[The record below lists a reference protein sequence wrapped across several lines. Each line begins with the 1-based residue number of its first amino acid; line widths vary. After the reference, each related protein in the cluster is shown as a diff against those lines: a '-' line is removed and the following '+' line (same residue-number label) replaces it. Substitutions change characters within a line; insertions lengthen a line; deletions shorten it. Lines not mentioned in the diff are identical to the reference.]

1 MRKRNTDRPL
11 PASILSL
18 LVAADQCCPAIIGQ
32 AHLLYHAGLGINP
45 EQAANTFTQLKKD
58 ADDLFKAI
66 ADVEAALNQGQRR
79 IQRGAERDG
88 TESTNEPDGARSLP
102 ARSSGPY
109 SRGRT

>member
-1 MRKRNTDRPL
+1 MPKRNTDRPL

-18 LVAADQCCPAIIGQ
+18 LVAADQCCPAIIGR

-66 ADVEAALNQGQRR
+66 AEVEAALNQSQRR
-79 IQRGAERDG
+79 IQCGAVRDDTERTSG
-88 TESTNEPDGARSLP
+88 PDAAPSLP
-102 ARSSGPY
+102 ARSSGPC